1 MNVKKILALLFFVT
15 AFAAVATS
23 QQYGNTTSGL
33 IPGPSMERDAR
44 RGYASVDYYRNNGYY
59 GGYNLYPYG
68 DYYGNGRLGTS
79 AIVGGVAGA
88 ITGGLVAY
96 ATTRGNNRTM
106 YVTAEPS
113 RGQYYAE
120 PQRRQVI
127 FAAPKPQK
135 PLDCRKNK
143 NRQACEAFA
152 EQARQE
158 AEAREAERLAK
169 KLYNRTGLPLDVSDC
184 GKLVFPLRVNQN
196 TWAPEAKC
204 GYVGHMLVP
213 DRDTA
218 GLTVRIKADFRLAD
232 DRSGWV
238 FTAPKV
244 EEN

>member
-1 MNVKKILALLFFVT
+1 MNTKRMFALMFFVA

-23 QQYGNTTSGL
+23 QRYGNTTSGL
-33 IPGPSMERDAR
+33 MPGPSMERAAR
-44 RGYASVDYYRNNGYY
+44 QGYAPIDYAINNFGYGGLGYGY
-59 GGYNLYPYG
+59 GGYYPDYG
-68 DYYGNGRLGTS
+68 WRNGRS
-79 AIVGGVAGA
+79 IIAGVAGFA
-88 ITGGLVAY
+88 GGYAVGRLTAPRDRREYVQTSDGGYAY
-96 ATTRGNNRTM
+96 NNQ
-106 YVTAEPS
+106 S
-113 RGQYYAE
+113 
-120 PQRRQVI
+120 RQVI
-127 FAAPKPQK
+127 YAASKPQK

-152 EQARQE
+152 ERARQE

-218 GLTVRIKADFRLAD
+218 GLTVRIKADFRLAVD
-232 DRSGWV
+232 KSGWV